1 MGGKTDRRAFLKLTT
16 SAAALGAFGALTPQG
31 EAQAQTGSTLTV
43 AWDSDIDSLDPHVF
57 KSVGGYAVE
66 CNIYDS
72 VIGWKVQPV
81 AGKAGFSIAQ
91 PNEFEGGLVEAW
103 SFENDGKTVV
113 LKVRPNMKF
122 ASGHSVDGASLKY
135 SLDRALLSPGYMR
148 FVMPRLLQISK
159 ADDIV
164 LRDPMTVAINMKG
177 PTPQPM
183 VLNLLA
189 LMNVTAMDP
198 ELVKPNATE
207 KDPWAAD
214 WAKRNAAGSGPYT
227 LTTNTPGVEVVLEAR
242 KDHWTGTPAFQK
254 VVFKFVPN
262 EADRV
267 LLLKR
272 KAIDMVI
279 GRPGLSPR
287 SIKQFENDKDFNV
300 FTAPDTVCNW
310 LAMNQNKKPL
320 DNVKVRQAI
329 NYAIPVAAILP
340 NVLLGY
346 GAQMKSPLPALM
358 PGFDGSLSPYK
369 YDLDKAKA
377 LMKESGLSTPV
388 TLDLA
393 VRIGWQPHE
402 EAAVWMQRELEKIG
416 FKINI
421 TRQTDAT
428 FRQLASK
435 GDMQLSIETWQSWVN
450 DPFFHL
456 VPLFHSTSKG
466 TNTAFYN
473 NPALDKLLD
482 ENYHEPDSTK
492 RLAAAKQAQQM
503 LLDDAVWGLLWN
515 DNWTRVVRKEI
526 TGIAKRWDTFDH
538 FNAMKNG

>member
-1 MGGKTDRRAFLKLTT
+1 MAGKTDRRAFLKGST
-16 SAAALGAFGALTPQG
+16 SAAALGAFGGAVGAFPAS
-31 EAQAQTGSTLTV
+31 AQASSTLTV

-66 CNIYDS
+66 ANIYDS
-72 VIGWKVQPV
+72 VVGWKVRPV
-81 AGKAGFSIAQ
+81 DGKPGLSLSS
-91 PNEFEGGLVEAW
+91 PNEFEGGIAESW
-103 SFENDGKTVV
+103 SFEDDGKTVV

-122 ASGHSVDGASLKY
+122 PSGRPVDAAALKY

-148 FVMPRLLQISK
+148 FIIPRILQITK

-164 LRDPMTVAINMKG
+164 VRDPMTVAINMKG

-189 LMNVTAMDP
+189 LMNMTVLDP

-242 KDHWTGTPAFQK
+242 KDHWQGVPQFQK

-272 KAIDMVI
+272 KAIDMVV

-287 SIKQFENDKDFNV
+287 SIKPFENDKDFNV
-300 FTAPDTVCNW
+300 FSVPDTTCNW
-310 LAMNQNKKPL
+310 LAMNQTKKPL

-329 NYAIPVAAILP
+329 NFAIPVAAIVP
-340 NVLLGY
+340 NVLMGY
-346 GAQMKSPLPALM
+346 GAQMKSPLPALT
-358 PGFDGSLSPYK
+358 PGYDGTLSPYK

-377 LMKESGLSTPV
+377 LMKEAGVTTPV

-402 EAAVWMQRELEKIG
+402 EAAVWIQRELEKIG

-435 GDMQLSIETWQSWVN
+435 GDLQLSIETWQSWVN

-456 VPLFHSTSKG
+456 VPLFHSASKG
-466 TNTAFYN
+466 TNTAFYS

-482 ENYHEPDSTK
+482 DNYHEPDDAK
-492 RLAAAKQAQQM
+492 RLAAAKAAQKIV
-503 LLDDAVWGLLWN
+503 LDDAVWGLLWN
-515 DNWTRVVRKEI
+515 DNWTRVVRKGI
-526 TGIAKRWDTFDH
+526 TGIAKRWDTFER
-538 FNAMKNG
+538 FNALKSA